1 MPQYTLCAQNLEKK
15 RSSELKLS
23 FSTLFSK
30 ALENKAPKA
39 EDIEE
44 EDDDVPGT
52 DHEHISKLHLNKI
65 ADNM

>member
-1 MPQYTLCAQNLEKK
+1 MN
-15 RSSELKLS
+15 
-23 FSTLFSK
+23 LFSK

-52 DHEHISKLHLNKI
+52 GH
-65 ADNM
+65 